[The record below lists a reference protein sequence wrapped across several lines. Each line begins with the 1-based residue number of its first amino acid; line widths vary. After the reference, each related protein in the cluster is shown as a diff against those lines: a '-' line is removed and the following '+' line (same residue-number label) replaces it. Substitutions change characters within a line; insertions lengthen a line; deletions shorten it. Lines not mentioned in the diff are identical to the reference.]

1 MEFRMDGKKGKT
13 VKPYGSGF
21 IDTSVARDG
30 LSDTLNRV
38 SYGKERIVIRRHGK
52 EIAALVPMED
62 LAFLEEL
69 EDRLDL
75 EEARASD
82 PCPVTGSNWF
92 RQPPGS
98 WVPFPKSSR

>member
-38 SYGKERIVIRRHGK
+38 SYGKERIVIRRHGRP
-52 EIAALVPMED
+52 VPPWP
-62 LAFLEEL
+62 
-69 EDRLDL
+69 R
-75 EEARASD
+75 
-82 PCPVTGSNWF
+82 
-92 RQPPGS
+92 PGRMIRS
-98 WVPFPKSSR
+98 PGKR

>member
-75 EEARASD
+75 EEARAALAEAGTD
-82 PCPVTGSNWF
+82 DTIPWEKVKKDLGL
-92 RQPPGS
+92 
-98 WVPFPKSSR
+98 